1 MVLKDTGWTVWEEM
15 SIMQTLFEIDGY
27 HVVLN
32 YVQNVYPVEKDK
44 FYYEWGFKYTTGIFE
59 FFSYK
64 TKKEAI
70 QIHNAFVKA
79 LNAFWE
85 KAQ

>member
-1 MVLKDTGWTVWEEM
+1 
-15 SIMQTLFEIDGY
+15 MQTLFEIDRY

-32 YVQNVYPVEKDK
+32 YVQNVYPVGKDK

-64 TKKEAI
+64 TRKEAI
-70 QIHNAFVKA
+70 QIQDAFIKA
-79 LNAFWE
+79 LNGFWE
-85 KAQ
+85 KSNKALKPISAAVLITV